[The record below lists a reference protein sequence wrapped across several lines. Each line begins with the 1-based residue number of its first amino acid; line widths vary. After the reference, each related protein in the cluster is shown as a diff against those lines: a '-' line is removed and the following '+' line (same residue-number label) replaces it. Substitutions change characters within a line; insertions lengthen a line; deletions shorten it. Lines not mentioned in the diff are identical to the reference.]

1 MNQSVS
7 LAERVAR
14 IEATMPSSDR
24 DGRDQ
29 WDAINDLR
37 NGMGDLKSDLRSVRD
52 KNELILDRLEEVKD
66 RQGEASK
73 ERSGM
78 ETRNAEAIAALT
90 QKIDAL
96 TADMAVEKDSRA
108 TNGKFGVVLLSG
120 IVSVCVA
127 LAAAIFNHKLF
138 GR

>member
-1 MNQSVS
+1 MPGSGS
-7 LAERVAR
+7 LAERVAK

-29 WDAINDLR
+29 WDAINGLR
-37 NGMGDLKSDLRSVRD
+37 DGVGDLKVEIRSIQN
-52 KNELILDRLEEVKD
+52 KNGQILDGLEEVKT
-66 RQGEASK
+66 RQADASR

-78 ETRNAEAIAALT
+78 ETRNAEAIAELT
-90 QKIDAL
+90 KKIDAL

-108 TNGKFGVVLLSG
+108 TNGKFGTVLLSG
-120 IVSVCVA
+120 VVSVCVA